1 MSMTKV
7 IEIDGKKVPFK
18 ASAAIPR
25 IYRIQYGRDIF
36 RDLITLG
43 KMLNQNSEDQSGLDL
58 IDLEI
63 FENISYLMAK
73 HANPALPD
81 TAEEWL
87 DEFSVFSIYQ
97 ILPEI
102 IDLWNVNS
110 QTQSES
116 KKNELPL
123 IGE

>member
-1 MSMTKV
+1 MTKV